1 MFQDALLQ
9 LDLISFSQAFLTL
22 FAIFD
27 PIGALPFFTSLMEN
41 IPQQTRSKII
51 RTSCIVSLGILL
63 TFAYLGIWLFQL
75 LNITLNDFKI
85 IGGIILLVF
94 AVNYVIGR
102 EHEKT
107 LPSVEENIAIFP
119 LATPLLAGPGSISI
133 VMLMVNPPFG
143 PLTTFIVIVLNV
155 ILAWIILSLGLR
167 IYKLLGKQGSYVI
180 SRIMG
185 LIIGAV
191 AIRLI
196 REGLLEIIKQVI

>member
-1 MFQDALLQ
+1 MQHDF
-9 LDLISFSQAFLTL
+9 ISFFQAFLTL

-27 PIGALPFFTSLMEN
+27 PIGALPFFTSLMAN
-41 IPQQTRSKII
+41 LPRSSHGRII

-63 TFAYLGIWLFQL
+63 TFAYLGFWLFKL
-75 LNITLNDFKI
+75 LNITLSDFKI

-94 AVNYVIGR
+94 AVSYVIGR
-102 EHEKT
+102 EHEKV
-107 LPSVEENIAIFP
+107 LPSAGESIAIFP

-143 PLTTFIVIVLNV
+143 PLTTFVVIVLNV
-155 ILAWIILSLGLR
+155 ILAWIILSLGMH
-167 IYKLLGKQGSYVI
+167 IYKLLGKQGSSVI

-196 REGLLEIIKQVI
+196 REGFIEVIREII